1 MPFMFFMSSLVL
13 AAATVTA
20 PTPDAP
26 ETVSPEPARQLVR
39 SIYAELI
46 ASNTS
51 YSTGQTTPAAEAMAK
66 RFLDAGFP
74 REDVVVAG
82 AAPHK
87 GNVVVRYRG
96 TGKAKPLLLLAHLD
110 VVEAKREDWSVDPFT
125 LLEKDG
131 YFYGRGT
138 GDDKAQAAIWVANL
152 IRYKQEGFRP
162 SRDIIVAL
170 TADEEGGGP
179 FSGVDW
185 LLKNRRELID
195 AEMCLN
201 EGGWGEI
208 RGGKRLVNLIQVGE
222 KHSATYRLEVKNPGG
237 HSSMPVKEN
246 AIYRL
251 GDALHRL
258 AGYEFEAQLNDV
270 TRHYLETLAGLES
283 EPTASQLRKA
293 AAGDPAAIRAVSD
306 ASPAWN
312 AVVRTT
318 CVATGLDGGH
328 AVNALPQTAGAR
340 VNCRVLPG
348 QTPEEVQAIL
358 TRVVADDKVAISITD
373 AHGGS
378 PMSPLRD
385 DVLAATKSLTSQFWP
400 GVVTL
405 PYMVM
410 GGTDGRML
418 RQAGIPTYGV
428 QGIFFDTS
436 DIRFHG
442 RDERV
447 GVREFYE
454 GQEFLYRLAKDLAR

>member
-1 MPFMFFMSSLVL
+1 MFLIPSLLL
-13 AAATVTA
+13 AAVAAGA
-20 PTPDAP
+20 PNGP
-26 ETVSPEPARQLVR
+26 ETVSPEPSRQLVR

-51 YSTGQTTPAAEAMAK
+51 YTTGQTTPAAEAMAK
-66 RFLDAGFP
+66 RLLDAGFP

-87 GNVVVRYRG
+87 ANVVVRYRG

-162 SRDIIVAL
+162 ERDLIVAL

-179 FSGVDW
+179 YSGVDW

-195 AEMCLN
+195 AELCLN

-208 RGGKRLVNLIQVGE
+208 RGGKRLTQP
-222 KHSATYRLEVKNPGG
+222 HPGG
-237 HSSMPVKEN
+237 RE
-246 AIYRL
+246 
-251 GDALHRL
+251 ALRDL
-258 AGYEFEAQLNDV
+258 SARGQEPGRAQLD
-270 TRHYLETLAGLES
+270 AGQGERDL
-283 EPTASQLRKA
+283 PPGRRAAPPGRLRVRGPA
-293 AAGDPAAIRAVSD
+293 QRGHPELSGDPGRASSRSPWRPSSRRRRRAIPRPSARCRR
-306 ASPAWN
+306 PRPPGTR
-312 AVVRTT
+312 VVRTT

-358 TRVVADDKVAISITD
+358 RRVVDDDKVTISITD

-385 DVLAATKSLTSQFWP
+385 DVLAATKRLTSQFWP

-454 GQEFLYRLAKDLAR
+454 GQEFLYRLVKELAQ

>member
-1 MPFMFFMSSLVL
+1 M
-13 AAATVTA
+13 
-20 PTPDAP
+20 
-26 ETVSPEPARQLVR
+26 
-39 SIYAELI
+39 
-46 ASNTS
+46 
-51 YSTGQTTPAAEAMAK
+51 
-66 RFLDAGFP
+66 
-74 REDVVVAG
+74 
-82 AAPHK
+82 
-87 GNVVVRYRG
+87 
-96 TGKAKPLLLLAHLD
+96 
-110 VVEAKREDWSVDPFT
+110 
-125 LLEKDG
+125 
-131 YFYGRGT
+131 
-138 GDDKAQAAIWVANL
+138 
-152 IRYKQEGFRP
+152 
-162 SRDIIVAL
+162 
-170 TADEEGGGP
+170 
-179 FSGVDW
+179 
-185 LLKNRRELID
+185 
-195 AEMCLN
+195 
-201 EGGWGEI
+201 
-208 RGGKRLVNLIQVGE
+208 
-222 KHSATYRLEVKNPGG
+222 
-237 HSSMPVKEN
+237 
-246 AIYRL
+246 
-251 GDALHRL
+251 
-258 AGYEFEAQLNDV
+258 
-270 TRHYLETLAGLES
+270 
-283 EPTASQLRKA
+283 
-293 AAGDPAAIRAVSD
+293 
-306 ASPAWN
+306 
-312 AVVRTT
+312 RTT